1 MRKRSRTSRLLDM
14 AASRERIDVVVV
26 GGGQA
31 GLATSYFLTMRGVDH
46 VVLEQGR
53 VAESWRSQR
62 WDSFC
67 LVTPNWTI
75 QLPGFGYRGD
85 QPDAFMGRDELIA
98 YFEQYVRSYDPPV
111 RTGVRVMSVE
121 HTESNAFHVATS
133 DSNLEARSVVVA
145 TGSYR
150 RAKVPAGASRLSS
163 DIVQLHSSEYKNPE
177 QLPLGAVLVVGTGQS
192 GVQIAEELHESGRSV
207 LVSVSSCPRLPR
219 RYRGR
224 DIVWWAKT
232 AGLFERTVDSLGS
245 PAEKSACHPQAS
257 GRRGGHDICLRQLAR
272 EGMTLLGRV
281 QAIAGDRL
289 ILAADLKE
297 NLRKADEF
305 AEKTLTQL
313 DEAVAKM
320 GMPLPEDEN
329 PRGVGAAVPYEDDPI
344 LDLNLRTAGI
354 TSVIWATGY
363 EPDFRFVQVP
373 VFDQLGQPSQRRG
386 VTATAGLFFV
396 GLEWLHKPKSGLLLG
411 VGEDAEHVTSVIVE
425 TSRSKSQK
433 LEA

>member
-1 MRKRSRTSRLLDM
+1 MRMRRRTSRLLDM

-31 GLATSYFLTMRGVDH
+31 GLATSYYLTQQGVDH
-46 VVLEQGR
+46 VILEQGR

-85 QPDAFMGRDELIA
+85 QPDGFMGRDELVHYLDA
-98 YFEQYVRSYDPPV
+98 YVWSFAPPL
-111 RTGVRVMSVE
+111 RTGVRVMSVDQGE
-121 HTESNAFHVATS
+121 NDRFRVAAG
-133 DSNLEARSVVVA
+133 DSMLEARAVVVA

-150 RAKVPAGASRLSS
+150 RPRIPALAGRLTPE
-163 DIVQLHSSEYKNPE
+163 ILQLHSSTYKNPG
-177 QLPLGAVLVVGTGQS
+177 QLPIGAVLVVGSGQS

-207 LVSVSSCPRLPR
+207 FVSVSSCPRLPR

-232 AGLFERTVDSLGS
+232 VGLFERTVDSLES
-245 PAEKSACHPQAS
+245 PAERLACHPQGS
-257 GRRGGHDICLRQLAR
+257 GRRGGHDIYLRQLAR

-281 QAIAGDRL
+281 HAIDGHRL
-289 ILAADLKE
+289 TLAADLKE

-305 AEKTLTQL
+305 VDKMLKQL

-320 GMPLPEDEN
+320 GMSLPEDEN
-329 PRGVGAAVPYEDDPI
+329 PRGVGAAVPHEDDPI
-344 LDLNLRTAGI
+344 LGLDLRTAAI
-354 TSVIWATGY
+354 TSIIWATGY

-373 VFDQLGQPSQRRG
+373 VFDQLGQPLQRRG
-386 VTATAGLFFV
+386 VTATAGLYFV

-425 TSRSKSQK
+425 TSPSTSQK

>member
-1 MRKRSRTSRLLDM
+1 M
-14 AASRERIDVVVV
+14 AASRERVDVVVI

-31 GLATSYFLTMRGVDH
+31 GLATSYHLTQRGVNH
-46 VVLEQGR
+46 IVLEQDR

-85 QPDAFMGRDELIA
+85 QPNGFMGRDELVH
-98 YFEQYVRSYDPPV
+98 YFDGYVRSFDPPL
-111 RTGVRVMSVE
+111 RTGVRVTSVKRGE
-121 HTESNAFHVATS
+121 NDGFHVAAG
-133 DSNLEARSVVVA
+133 DSMLEARAVVVA

-150 RAKVPAGASRLSS
+150 RPKVPVVASRLIS
-163 DIVQLHSSEYKNPE
+163 DILQLHSSAYKNPG
-177 QLPLGAVLVVGTGQS
+177 QLPPGAVLVVGTGQS

-207 LVSVSSCPRLPR
+207 FVSVSSCPRLPR

-224 DIVWWAKT
+224 DIVWWAET
-232 AGLFERTVDSLGS
+232 VGLFERTVDSLES
-245 PAEKSACHPQAS
+245 PAEKSACHPQGS
-257 GRRGGHDICLRQLAR
+257 GRRGGHDIDLRQLSR

-281 QAIAGDRL
+281 QTTDGHRL

-305 AEKTLTQL
+305 AEKTLKQL
-313 DEAVAKM
+313 GEAVAKL
-320 GMPLPEDEN
+320 GMPLPDDEN
-329 PRGVGAAVPYEDDPI
+329 PRGVGAAVPHEDDPI
-344 LDLNLRTAGI
+344 LELDVRKSAI
-354 TSVIWATGY
+354 TSVIWATGH
-363 EPDFRFVQVP
+363 EPDFGFVHVP
-373 VFDQLGQPSQRRG
+373 VFDQLGQPLQRRG
-386 VTATAGLFFV
+386 VTATAGLYFV

-411 VGEDAEHVTSVIVE
+411 VGEDAEHITSLIVDAL
-425 TSRSKSQK
+425 RSKSQI